1 MAVKHREMPGS
12 HPGLHSRVG
21 NSALFRFNRRVQFE
35 FNPNPD
41 AGPAGASVLVLNTR
55 RVPVILVRNPRARR
69 YTLRVRADGSAR
81 VTVPRGGSVADA
93 WRFAGR
99 HIGWLE
105 RQLQRLANRP
115 AQVPHW
121 TVGTEILFRGEL
133 VRIEAGTN
141 GEAAFVRLGGEL
153 ISVADMAADLRPAIE
168 CHLWWR
174 ADQELPPRVLELA
187 ATHQLTVSR
196 VTVRNQRSRWG
207 SCSRHGTISLNW
219 RLIQAPASV
228 RDYII
233 LHELMH
239 LRQMN
244 HSIRFWREVER
255 VCPDYRDAE
264 RWLNRHSGLLAG
276 SRDF

>member
-1 MAVKHREMPGS
+1 
-12 HPGLHSRVG
+12 
-21 NSALFRFNRRVQFE
+21 
-35 FNPNPD
+35 
-41 AGPAGASVLVLNTR
+41 
-55 RVPVILVRNPRARR
+55 VPVILVRNPRARR

-99 HIGWLE
+99 HIEWLE
-105 RQLQRLANRP
+105 RQRQRLANRP
-115 AQVPHW
+115 AQVSHW
-121 TVGTEILFRGEL
+121 TVGAEILFRGEL

-141 GEAAFVRLGGEL
+141 GEAAFVRLGGEM
-153 ISVADMAADLRPAIE
+153 ISVADMAADLRTAIE

-174 ADQELPPRVLELA
+174 AAQELPSRVLELA
-187 ATHQLTVSR
+187 AAHQLTVSR

-219 RLIQAPASV
+219 RLIQAPAFV

-244 HSIRFWREVER
+244 HSIRFWREVEG

-264 RWLNRHSGLLAG
+264 RWLKRHAGLLAG